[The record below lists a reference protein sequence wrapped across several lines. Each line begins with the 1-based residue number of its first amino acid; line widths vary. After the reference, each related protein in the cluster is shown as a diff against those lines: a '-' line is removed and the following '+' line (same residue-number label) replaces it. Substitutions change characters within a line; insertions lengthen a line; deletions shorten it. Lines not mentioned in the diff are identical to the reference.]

1 MGMLES
7 DLDEARRAKA
17 CKQTEDLENQLK
29 QVLDLFWGNQ
39 MMHYEKFTIG
49 FQCTHTFFQCLA
61 HESQTNENVSPP
73 FLMQSL
79 TFHYVELVY
88 LELTSPD

>member
-29 QVLDLFWGNQ
+29 QV
-39 MMHYEKFTIG
+39 
-49 FQCTHTFFQCLA
+49 
-61 HESQTNENVSPP
+61 SQTC
-73 FLMQSL
+73 FWARKICRQHTACM
-79 TFHYVELVY
+79 YELVLAY
-88 LELTSPD
+88 QAK